1 MSVSLKNGVG
11 KMEVIDKQFFSQKNI
26 SVITIPSINIKAGQT
41 LRDEL
46 GNTFEVSELVPNGKL
61 ALSGISSLIVN
72 GEFKGNTL
80 EIV

>member
-1 MSVSLKNGVG
+1 
-11 KMEVIDKQFFSQKNI
+11 MEVIDKQFFLKKNI

-41 LRDEL
+41 LRDEF
-46 GNTFEVSELVPNGKL
+46 GNMFEVSELVPNGKL
-61 ALSGISSLIVN
+61 ALAGKSSIIVN